1 MALPGPYFVDPQP
14 ETSFAPSRAV
24 AGALWRSAT
33 RALWRVGDQYPRLD
47 VGLFYNQEL
56 SERAF
61 SWGIPFLAA
70 SLNF

>member
-1 MALPGPYFVDPQP
+1 LILSRRLRSLRRAPSPERFGAS
-14 ETSFAPSRAV
+14 ETSILAF
-24 AGALWRSAT
+24 
-33 RALWRVGDQYPRLD
+33 D

-61 SWGIPFLAA
+61 FWGMPFLAA

>member
-1 MALPGPYFVDPQP
+1 MALPDPYFVDPQP

-24 AGALWRSAT
+24 AG
-33 RALWRVGDQYPRLD
+33 ALWRVGDQYPRLD

-61 SWGIPFLAA
+61 SWGMPFLAA